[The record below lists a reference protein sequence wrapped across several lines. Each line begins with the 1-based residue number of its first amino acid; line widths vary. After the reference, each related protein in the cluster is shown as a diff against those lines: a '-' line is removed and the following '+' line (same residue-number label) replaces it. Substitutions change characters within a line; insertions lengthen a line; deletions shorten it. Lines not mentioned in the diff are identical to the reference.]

1 MTTTPNQSQAPG
13 KVAPSANAPATNSAG
28 KSLLDTAAERGN
40 FKTFTKA
47 VDAAGLGETLRGAGP
62 FTIFAPTDAA
72 FDKLPSG
79 KLDSLM
85 KPENRKEL
93 ASVLNYHIVGGSRNA
108 AEMGRMS
115 KATTLA
121 GRDAPVKLTG
131 NQLSYDQA
139 TVTTQD
145 IGSSNG
151 MLHAIDRVNLPSASS
166 ATH

>member
-1 MTTTPNQSQAPG
+1 MNTTPNPSQGSTRSTQSA
-13 KVAPSANAPATNSAG
+13 SAPAMNASG
-28 KSLLDTAAERGN
+28 KTLLDTAAERGN

-47 VDAAGLGETLRGAGP
+47 IDIAGLGETLRGAGP
-62 FTIFAPTDAA
+62 FTLFAPTDAA

-79 KLDSLM
+79 KLDSLL

-93 ASVLNYHIVGGSRNA
+93 LSVLNYHIVSGSRNA
-108 AEMGRMS
+108 AELGRMS

-121 GRDAPVKLTG
+121 GRDAPVKLAG

-151 MLHAIDRVNLPSASS
+151 ILHAIDRVNLPSASS